1 MRKTTAGKALLG
13 LVNIVFIAI
22 AATAVISAIP
32 PQYNFTLAP
41 VQYNDVGQVRVVNT
55 SFNVTNNGFYDI
67 GNFYVSLSVS
77 DPTGLPLNSTQI
89 SLTTIRRG
97 ESRSVPI
104 ILNLNKTYI
113 AAHTGPY
120 AFLIVVHSE
129 FALGLIKMTVQAPST
144 SPPWS

>member
-32 PQYNFTLAP
+32 PQYNFTLGP
-41 VQYNDVGQVRVVNT
+41 VQYTDVGQVRIVNT
-55 SFNVTNNGFYDI
+55 RFNVTNNGFYDI

-77 DPTGLPLNSTQI
+77 SSAGLLNSTQI

-104 ILNLNKTYI
+104 ILDLNKTFI
-113 AAHTGPY
+113 TAHPGYY

-129 FALGLIKMTVQAPST
+129 FAFGLIKMTVQAPST
-144 SPPWS
+144 SPYWS